1 MYMSLESEFELLVN
15 SYRPIELTT
24 GYLLAQYTL
33 RLHSIYYEVS
43 YQLTIHFDCYYEDK
57 SGVHIKIKINIWN
70 AYLAM
75 EMLFCISYRSRE
87 WCLHIA
93 V

>member
-1 MYMSLESEFELLVN
+1 MSLESEFELLVN

-43 YQLTIHFDCYYEDK
+43 YQLTIHFDCYEDK
-57 SGVHIKIKINIWN
+57 YMK
-70 AYLAM
+70 
-75 EMLFCISYRSRE
+75 CISHDGDVL
-87 WCLHIA
+87 LHLI
-93 V
+93 